1 MNKRE
6 IIERIEE
13 LKNMSK
19 AFELLTDD
27 RDEEELLTELEGLI
41 DELIFF
47 YKEKLDKVICDDE
60 EIEKHET
67 DFENLGQGWEYYLG
81 IGENI
86 PSYLR

>member
-13 LKNMSK
+13 LKNMNK
-19 AFELLTDD
+19 VFELLTND

-47 YKEKLDKVICDDE
+47 YNEKLDKVICDE
-60 EIEKHET
+60 
-67 DFENLGQGWEYYLG
+67 
-81 IGENI
+81 GE
-86 PSYLR
+86 